1 MPLVSIHIITFNQVA
16 YIHETLS
23 SALDQNYENFEV
35 IVADDGSTDGTAE
48 VILEYAERYKDR
60 LVPLVGGPN
69 LGITGNS
76 NRGLKACKGKYIAF
90 QGGDDVLLPGKISA
104 QVAWMEEDER
114 RVLCGHQVEVFYDD
128 ERSPHVQSRSMIS
141 GVGAALFVKKGVPFQ
156 GTSIMIKKAAMPKHG
171 FDEQL
176 KTYSDDLFFI
186 ETLAS
191 GGEYGFVD
199 GVFARYRRHEF
210 NVSGYDSYPAMC
222 AAWITMFSIIR
233 LRYPQ
238 LEEEVNSGYVFRVLY
253 SEALYFM
260 YKREFKRAAKALVTI
275 VKKEIFFFK
284 AYIRLIQCFL
294 LWGIKG

>member
-1 MPLVSIHIITFNQVA
+1 
-16 YIHETLS
+16 
-23 SALDQNYENFEV
+23 
-35 IVADDGSTDGTAE
+35 
-48 VILEYAERYKDR
+48 
-60 LVPLVGGPN
+60 
-69 LGITGNS
+69 
-76 NRGLKACKGKYIAF
+76 
-90 QGGDDVLLPGKISA
+90 
-104 QVAWMEEDER
+104 
-114 RVLCGHQVEVFYDD
+114 
-128 ERSPHVQSRSMIS
+128 
-141 GVGAALFVKKGVPFQ
+141 
-156 GTSIMIKKAAMPKHG
+156 MIKKAAMPKHG

-191 GGEYGFVD
+191 GGGYGFVD

-238 LEEEVNSGYVFRVLY
+238 LEEDVNRGYVFRVLY

-260 YKREFKRAAKALVTI
+260 YKREFKRAAKAFVTI